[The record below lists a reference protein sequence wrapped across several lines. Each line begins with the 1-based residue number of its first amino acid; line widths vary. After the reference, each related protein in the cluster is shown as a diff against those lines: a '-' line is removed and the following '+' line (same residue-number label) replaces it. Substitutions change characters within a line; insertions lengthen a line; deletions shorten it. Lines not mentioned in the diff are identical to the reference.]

1 MMYVTSIGF
10 FVKEKKG
17 KRRKK
22 GREKKRKKMQE
33 IWFVGFILAEG
44 KREKKK
50 KLCRKFLYVC
60 VLYGSNSGNNNK
72 LWVGQWEILQ
82 YWLLRGCDWSEY
94 MKILNFSTVLPD

>member
-50 KLCRKFLYVC
+50 KNCAENFCMCVFCMAVIVVIIISCGLGNGKFCNIGYC
-60 VLYGSNSGNNNK
+60 VA
-72 LWVGQWEILQ
+72 VIGQ
-82 YWLLRGCDWSEY
+82 
-94 MKILNFSTVLPD
+94 NT

>member
-50 KLCRKFLYVC
+50 KTVQKIFVC
-60 VLYGSNSGNNNK
+60 ECFV
-72 LWVGQWEILQ
+72 WQ
-82 YWLLRGCDWSEY
+82 
-94 MKILNFSTVLPD
+94 